1 MNIAVGDRIFDA
13 HADRARYAIR
23 NKTCIGIGAHD
34 RIHDGYVA
42 SVISPDTALTLVD
55 TSVGN
60 RYGSQCG
67 RTRNDPDAPATTV
80 VTEKFANGEIA
91 ICRGCRCKIDALAG
105 NSGHSDIVEDDSR
118 RAQDIDAVD
127 ARARTVDDNIANDN
141 MCRRVIDDDA
151 SACPPAPSI
160 VMLLVIVT
168 APKPPGSSTLM
179 APLVAVLEIAP
190 AKVLQG
196 AVRLQGFA
204 SSPTP
209 DTHVRVA

>member
-1 MNIAVGDRIFDA
+1 M
-13 HADRARYAIR
+13 
-23 NKTCIGIGAHD
+23 
-34 RIHDGYVA
+34 
-42 SVISPDTALTLVD
+42 TLVD

-151 SACPPAPSI
+151 ICPGREYASSLPTCPINSDA
-160 VMLLVIVT
+160 LGDCDC
-168 APKPPGSSTLM
+168 PKTTWVKYVDGPVGCSFGDCTR
-179 APLVAVLEIAP
+179 
-190 AKVLQG
+190 K
-196 AVRLQGFA
+196 GFA
-204 SSPTP
+204 RSRSAAGICVVSYPRHPRTRGLSMGCGRGQKKAA
-209 DTHVRVA
+209 DDDVNVGLAHRNLQLDICYHYSL